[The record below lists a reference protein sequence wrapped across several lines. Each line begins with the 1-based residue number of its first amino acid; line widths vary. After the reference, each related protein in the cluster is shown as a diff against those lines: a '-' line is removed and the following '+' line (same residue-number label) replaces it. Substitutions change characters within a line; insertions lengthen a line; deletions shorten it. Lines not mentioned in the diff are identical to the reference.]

1 VHLFPVQQ
9 NPDYKQYKLHE
20 IYDCLQKHFLR
31 KYIAPENHL
40 LLSELL
46 LLYLHNGQ
54 NPLSLPKTIQKVQKD
69 VDFSH
74 LSGETHKTYRHGKM
88 AYNLQSMHCLVRKKA
103 SSPPPYFN
111 IFVILTFAQTFA
123 FLLYMDIT
131 TTVIKN
137 QEGNK
142 KISRHSKSNYKFLSI
157 LYKKHSGEILR
168 SVSFYKL
175 HKF

>member
-1 VHLFPVQQ
+1 MKFMIAFKNTSCENIL
-9 NPDYKQYKLHE
+9 
-20 IYDCLQKHFLR
+20 LR
-31 KYIAPENHL
+31 RIISFFRNCYSFIFIMDKIL
-40 LLSELL
+40 C
-46 LLYLHNGQ
+46 
-54 NPLSLPKTIQKVQKD
+54 
-69 VDFSH
+69 
-74 LSGETHKTYRHGKM
+74 R
-88 AYNLQSMHCLVRKKA
+88 CLVRKKA